1 MRKTILRRIYAI
13 FFVYLLKQ
21 APVAFNG
28 DVGLVAEKTQLV
40 NVENSVNETTWKRC
54 FVKEGVVVG

>member
-1 MRKTILRRIYAI
+1 MA
-13 FFVYLLKQ
+13 
-21 APVAFNG
+21 

-40 NVENSVNETTWKRC
+40 NVENSENETTWKRC